1 MDEFESMK
9 HYLEMDYKINLS
21 RVKLGFQDIVLKNF
35 QFLID
40 DFGFHCAGANLLLVK
55 YESENVFIRIYHDR
69 LSYELELYFGLRQG
83 DTSQEESYTLIEVM
97 NLTGHADFVNFE
109 VTTREEMMESVFKM
123 ASLFKQY
130 ASRAI
135 IGEKEFYDMLAKQ
148 QIAIS
153 HNLMVEYTEK
163 FIGKDVEIAWEKKD
177 YKEVVKLYEMYENF
191 LTKEQMTKFKYAKEQ
206 LKR

>member
-21 RVKLGFQDIVLKNF
+21 RVKLGFQDVVLKNF

-40 DFGFHCAGANLLLVK
+40 DFGFHCAGGNLLLVK

-69 LSYELELYFGLRQG
+69 LSYELELYFGLKQG

-97 NLTGHADFVNFE
+97 NLAGYADFDNFE
-109 VTTREEMMESVFKM
+109 VTTREEMMESVSKM

-135 IGEKEFYDMLAKQ
+135 IGEKEFYDSMATQRQVTSYK
-148 QIAIS
+148 
-153 HNLMVEYTEK
+153 LMVEEK
-163 FIGKDVEIAWEKKD
+163 EKYVSLDVKKALEKKD
-177 YKEVVKLYEMYENF
+177 FNKITELYGAYERF
-191 LTKEQMTKFKYAKEQ
+191 LTEEEKQLLEYARKQ